1 MSLQVIHNESSKLL
15 AHHDVAVTVNELK
28 AASLRSSII
37 GAADI
42 ARVAWEIAS
51 NDEIQPG
58 PRVSALALL
67 AKRHPEFSEKH
78 ELSAD
83 IRIKALTAV
92 ANMTEEQLLRLAGE
106 EPRG

>member
-1 MSLQVIHNESSKLL
+1 LAKPEVAQRVQTLKGRSL
-15 AHHDVAVTVNELK
+15 
-28 AASLRSSII
+28 ASVSV